1 MSDHKS
7 IWITG
12 ASQGLGAALAF
23 EYSRQGYQVYAS
35 ARNEAALIELQH
47 KTINHVGSLIPIPLD
62 ITDKAQVAQAI
73 EVITQQGSQPLTS
86 VILNAGTHVSQPV
99 ENFSSDDVRSLFE
112 LNLMG
117 TVYCIEAL
125 LPIMLSSQSGMIA
138 IVASLAGYRGLPQA
152 SGYGASKA
160 ALINLAESMK
170 LDLAHRGVDIRL
182 INPGFIK
189 TPLTDKNTFPMP
201 AIVSAA
207 EAATTIYKGLNS
219 KAFEIRFPTRF
230 SSIMALLRHLPYAL
244 YFPLV
249 RRTTGIKHEGN

>member
-1 MSDHKS
+1 MSEHKS

-12 ASQGLGAALAF
+12 ASQGLGAALAL
-23 EYSRQGYQVYAS
+23 EYSRQGYEVFAS
-35 ARNEAALIELQH
+35 ARNEAGLIELQQ
-47 KTINHVGSLIPIPLD
+47 KTVNLAGSLIPLPLD
-62 ITDKAQVAQAI
+62 ITDKSHVAQAVKI
-73 EVITQQGSQPLTS
+73 ITRKGRQPLS
-86 VILNAGTHVSQPV
+86 RAILNAGTHLSQPV
-99 ENFSSDDVRSLFE
+99 ENYNSDDVRRLVE
-112 LNLMG
+112 LNVMG

-125 LPIMLSSQSGMIA
+125 LPVMLSRQSGMIA
-138 IVASLAGYRGLPQA
+138 IVASLAGYRGLHQA
-152 SGYGASKA
+152 SGYGATKA

-170 LDLAHRGVDIRL
+170 LDLEPRGVDIRL

-201 AIVSAA
+201 AIVSAT
-207 EAATTIYKGLNS
+207 EAATIISKGLDS

-249 RRTTGIKHEGN
+249 RRTTGIKHDSR